1 MNNYN
6 ADNAFSSIS
15 ALHKLMLKGGIK
27 MTDKKEI
34 KLIIGANI
42 KREREKAGYTQNEL
56 SELIGIESKSLSAV
70 ECGKVGISIS
80 ALMRICNVLSI
91 SSDALLFGITN
102 KNDVCDLTTRLEQLS
117 QKQFEIA
124 RDILLKVIEAFHT
137 K

>member
-1 MNNYN
+1 
-6 ADNAFSSIS
+6 
-15 ALHKLMLKGGIK
+15 